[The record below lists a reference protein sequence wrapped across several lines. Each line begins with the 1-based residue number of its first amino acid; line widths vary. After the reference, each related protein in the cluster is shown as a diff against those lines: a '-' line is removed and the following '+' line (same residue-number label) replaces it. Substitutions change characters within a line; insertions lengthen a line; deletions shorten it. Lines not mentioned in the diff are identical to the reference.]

1 MRTAT
6 RTILTSGA
14 ILMGVAVAAA
24 QAPEGVRRAVLVT
37 EMPAASGGGRGGSP
51 FAVIE
56 RLMSFDVN
64 KDGRISRDELPERMH
79 GLVGRGDRNG
89 NAALDPDEIRAL
101 VAAASSERV
110 RISSRL
116 QPPEGLP
123 GVIKDLRLSPEKQER
138 ALAILSSYNL
148 PLTINH
154 NAGNHNAQAVPSD
167 LYREMKALLD
177 EEEYENF
184 VAAATRLSRS
194 PQFRGGTVSGVI
206 GGVVK

>member
-6 RTILTSGA
+6 RTILTCGA
-14 ILMGVAVAAA
+14 ILLGVAAA
-24 QAPEGVRRAVLVT
+24 AAQPPDGVRPAVLIT
-37 EMPAASGGGRGGSP
+37 EMPAASGGGRGGLV
-51 FAVIE
+51 FAMIE

-64 KDGRISRDELPERMH
+64 KDNRISRDELPERMH
-79 GLVGRGDRNG
+79 ALVGRGDKNG
-89 NAALDPDEIRAL
+89 NAALDADEVRAL

-138 ALAILSSYNL
+138 ALSILSRYNL
-148 PLTINH
+148 PLTITH
-154 NAGNHNAQAVPSD
+154 NNDATTSD

-177 EEEYENF
+177 AEEYENF
-184 VAAATRLSRS
+184 VAAAVRLSRS
-194 PQFRGGTVSGVI
+194 PQFRGGTISGVVN
-206 GGVVK
+206 GVGR

>member
-64 KDGRISRDELPERMH
+64 KDNRISRDELPERMH

-110 RISSRL
+110 RISSRT

-123 GVIKDLRLSPEKQER
+123 GVIKDLRLSPEKQEH
-138 ALAILSSYNL
+138 ALSILSRYNL

-154 NAGNHNAQAVPSD
+154 NDNATTSD
-167 LYREMKALLD
+167 LYRELKALLD
-177 EEEYENF
+177 DEEYENF